1 MSTYPSKI
9 KRAITNPESSIPAD
23 LIQAYTRTIYDVD
36 GPSPFSLLLGR
47 PSTELKHLYTTF
59 RCDCAI
65 YLTAWNPKSQLLS
78 EAENQSRQKELETE
92 IQILQLPIVPG
103 FGRDPVGEWP
113 PEANV
118 LILGLS
124 LEIGMSLGRKYDQNA
139 LVWCAAD
146 TIPNLILLR

>member
-1 MSTYPSKI
+1 MTISNSRI
-9 KRAITNPESSIPAD
+9 SAD
-23 LIQAYTRTIYDVD
+23 LIQAYSRTIYDVD
-36 GPSPFSLLLGR
+36 GPSPFSMWLGR
-47 PSTELKHLYTTF
+47 PSPELKHLYTTF

-65 YLTAWNPKSQLLS
+65 YLTAWNPRSQLLS
-78 EAENQSRQKELETE
+78 EAENQARQKELETE
-92 IQILQLPIVPG
+92 IQLLQLPIVPG

-124 LEIGMSLGRKYDQNA
+124 LEKGMSLGRKYDQNA
-139 LVWCAAD
+139 LVWCSAD

>member
-1 MSTYPSKI
+1 MTISKSRI
-9 KRAITNPESSIPAD
+9 SSE

-36 GPSPFSLLLGR
+36 GPGPFSLRLGH
-47 PSTELKHLYTTF
+47 PSTELKLLYTTF
-59 RCDCAI
+59 SCDCAI
-65 YLTAWNPKSQLLS
+65 YLTAWNPRSQLLS

-92 IQILQLPIVPG
+92 IQILQLPIFSG
-103 FGRDPVGEWP
+103 YGRDPVGEWP

-124 LEIGMSLGRKYDQNA
+124 LEKGMSLGRKYDQNA